1 MENSVNNRF
10 VEIGRIGK
18 ARGLEGHARFMPNE
32 NFTAD
37 LFDEAS
43 LFYMKNRRGDFVPSR
58 LEEFKAESK
67 RSRQSFFVKFDSI
80 ASRRDADDAM
90 NRAVFADRSDLEK
103 IAETEETRHDITGYH
118 VHYEGKEIGTVLEV
132 LDNPAHPILE
142 VSYKPGS
149 LLIPFVDE
157 FIAGT
162 DHEKAVVNCRN
173 LDQLI

>member
-1 MENSVNNRF
+1 MENSDNNRF

-43 LFYMKNRRGDFVPSR
+43 LFYMRNRRGDFVPTR

-80 ASRRDADDAM
+80 ASRKDADDAM
-90 NRAVFADRSDLEK
+90 NRAVFAEKSDLKEVAVPENK
-103 IAETEETRHDITGYH
+103 GHDLTGYH
-118 VHYEGKEIGTVLEV
+118 VHHDGKEIGTVLEV

-142 VSYKPGS
+142 ISYKPGS
-149 LLIPFVDE
+149 LLIPFVVE
-157 FIAGT
+157 FVAGV
-162 DHEKAVVNCRN
+162 DHENAVINCIN
-173 LDQLI
+173 IDQLI